1 MIMSNHSSLTKNEEK
16 VLFGMVKYP
25 NKSDKFLARYLKMK
39 DSTVNYCRN
48 QLEKQNMFQ
57 VVYLPILNRLGFELL
72 CINFA
77 EYNLKITL
85 NKRKNAIAKDI
96 KIANDIFLRIGDP
109 EKEFS
114 ISFNK
119 NYSEFFNNTQTRL
132 EKMGK
137 LGLLRKNSNNLQENI
152 IFPINYSM
160 FHNFFDYSRL
170 LGQAFSIPFEDLIT
184 PDLQQSKQQESPNTD
199 EHSLFFSNHEL
210 SNLSEKEKAVFVALI
225 DFPNHSIKEIS
236 ELKDISLNR
245 NTVSK
250 MRQKFIH
257 DGLMRKIIIPNLSL
271 IGFEFLVYYHFRF
284 LPDKP
289 AASEI
294 IQSLNSPTTII
305 FFYNQFEAVILSV
318 FRNYSEYKSDKVQ
331 KYSYLNSNEILGKS
345 PEPRKYLLSNL
356 EYIRK
361 FDFRLLSR
369 NI

>member
-1 MIMSNHSSLTKNEEK
+1 MSNDSNLTKNEEK

-25 NKSDKFLARYLKMK
+25 NLSDKSLARYLEMK

-48 QLEKQNMFQ
+48 QLEKQKMFQ

-85 NKRKNAIAKDI
+85 NKRKSAIANDI
-96 KIANDIFLRIGDP
+96 KIADDIFLRIGDP

-119 NYSEFFNNTQTRL
+119 NYSEFFQNTQNRL
-132 EKMGK
+132 GKMGK
-137 LGLLRKNSNNLQENI
+137 LGLLRKNSNNLPENI
-152 IFPINYSM
+152 IYPINHSV

-170 LGQAFSIPFEDLIT
+170 LGQNFSIKFNDLTTHI
-184 PDLQQSKQQESPNTD
+184 PQQSKQKGSPNTD
-199 EHSLFFSNHEL
+199 RNSSFFSNHQL
-210 SNLSEKEKAVFVALI
+210 VNLSEKEKAVFVALI
-225 DFPNHSIKEIS
+225 DYPNHSIKEIA
-236 ELKDISLNR
+236 ELNVISLNR

-250 MRQKFIH
+250 MRQKFLK
-257 DGLMRKIIIPNLSL
+257 DGLMRKIIIPNLNK
-271 IGFEFLVYYHFRF
+271 IGFKFLVYYHFRF
-284 LPDKP
+284 RPEKP
-289 AASEI
+289 ISDI
-294 IQSLNSPTTII
+294 IQSQSLDSPSTIL
-305 FFYNQFEAVILSV
+305 FFYNQFEAVILCA
-318 FRNYSEYKSDKVQ
+318 FKNYSEYKSDKVQ
-331 KYSYLNSNEILGKS
+331 KYSSLNSHEILGKS
-345 PEPRKYLLSNL
+345 PEPRKYLLNNL

>member
-1 MIMSNHSSLTKNEEK
+1 MSNDSNLTKNEER

-85 NKRKNAIAKDI
+85 NKRKNVIAKDI
-96 KIANDIFLRIGDP
+96 KIADDIFLRIADP

-132 EKMGK
+132 EKMGE
-137 LGLLRKNSNNLQENI
+137 LCILRKIPENV
-152 IFPINYSM
+152 IFPINYSVIY
-160 FHNFFDYSRL
+160 NYFDYSGL
-170 LGQAFSIPFEDLIT
+170 
-184 PDLQQSKQQESPNTD
+184 LQQSFSIKNEDLPQSNKVQKEN
-199 EHSLFFSNHEL
+199 SLYFTNREL
-210 SNLSEKEKAVFVALI
+210 KHLSSKEKAVFVSLI
-225 DFPNHSIKEIS
+225 DFPNYSIKEIAK
-236 ELKDISLNR
+236 LKEISLNR

-250 MRQKFIH
+250 MRQKFLN
-257 DGLMRKIIIPNLSL
+257 DGLMRKMIIPNLDL
-271 IGFEFLVYYHFRF
+271 IGFKLLVYYHFKFR
-284 LPDKP
+284 PDKP
-289 AASEI
+289 ATNEI
-294 IQSLNSPTTII
+294 IQSLNSPATIM
-305 FFYNQFEAVILSV
+305 FYYNQFEAVILCA
-318 FRNYSEYKSDKVQ
+318 FKNYSDYKSDKVK
-331 KYSYLNSNEILGKS
+331 KYSFLNSHEILGKS
-345 PEPRKYLLSNL
+345 PEPRKYLFSNL